1 MKSCFI
7 LALAGCSHEKS
18 ATEWTFSKN
27 SPRNMNRSSL
37 RLLCKTR
44 AETESVLWRQIL
56 EIVHLYVRKT
66 DVRRSHL
73 SELRR
78 IDAESSDEVQKNEK
92 RLVKDEDLIKT
103 LTVEYESLQKLK
115 SDKVKSLQAEE
126 AQLKAKFLKL
136 RKTLKTHLALDE
148 KQLRNLTAQSNETL
162 DDLSVLLTKGR
173 HLLALS
179 GTCQKFVT
187 ERERLTRWLPMTDL
201 VACKQASED
210 GTFDGMTDDQKLYEK
225 VLQEEQI
232 LSKIK
237 DDLSTTEK
245 AKSRPASKPL
255 RTLERSSS
263 STLFT
268 PSVKSTF
275 LPKIPIAINDV
286 KIDAKESEFV
296 DYQTSP
302 SEALDIKHHFLDK
315 CYESLEK
322 MENFWTVH
330 NKVEVDVRELV
341 QEKIVLEKE
350 NKQLRGFIRAV
361 LEAAALAKA
370 LPDSRASTRV
380 PSKRRSA
387 YSAPLQRITF
397 H

>member
-1 MKSCFI
+1 
-7 LALAGCSHEKS
+7 
-18 ATEWTFSKN
+18 
-27 SPRNMNRSSL
+27 MNRSSL

-56 EIVHLYVRKT
+56 EVVHLYVRKT

-245 AKSRPASKPL
+245 AKSRPASKPP

-302 SEALDIKHHFLDK
+302 SGPSDIKHHFLDK